1 MKYNPLKTMNPTDED
16 LTLNS
21 SVWLASRLMPG
32 RGHNR
37 VSFPHFKIINNA
49 AMRTCFNS
57 TLMTTGLLAM
67 TGAETVANLQAS
79 AGSMVWRGCWGINE
93 QPVIGHCTQAQ
104 GLAAPIN
111 TFNAGYRYRRGWRPR
126 RTN

>member
-21 SVWLASRLMPG
+21 SVWFASRLMPG

-37 VSFPHFKIINNA
+37 VSFPHFRILYNA

-57 TLMTTGLLAM
+57 ALITTGLLAM
-67 TGAETVANLQAS
+67 TDAEAIANLQAS
-79 AGSMVWRGCWGINE
+79 AGAMDWRGCWGINE

-104 GLAAPIN
+104 GLAAPMN
-111 TFNAGYRYRRGWRPR
+111 TFYAGYRYRRGWRPQR
-126 RTN
+126 VN